1 MEETK
6 GLRKLTKSI
15 RIWLALYIIFLSATF
30 LINLLAYTGP
40 GIREKVPFAQPLI
53 SDPWNAFCNWK
64 EEAKPTLHRKGKKT
78 ARVSAKS
85 IILSRRFSFD
95 LRDAYRSSYLLF
107 IFKDKV
113 SGISWVSVRINRSTE
128 IWIDDEIFINLDH
141 VETVFC

>member
-1 MEETK
+1 MK
-6 GLRKLTKSI
+6 MRKPDRASIKS
-15 RIWLALYIIFLSATF
+15 
-30 LINLLAYTGP
+30 
-40 GIREKVPFAQPLI
+40 
-53 SDPWNAFCNWK
+53 
-64 EEAKPTLHRKGKKT
+64 PTL
-78 ARVSAKS
+78 
-85 IILSRRFSFD
+85 LRRFSFD